1 MSPMPSKRSMRTG
14 TSSVRYNQEKLL
26 PQVTK
31 TDEASAVP
39 VRISSIMLNFFL
51 TDLSKSGKIFSGN
64 NNKVAYFL
72 YLTDYSE
79 YALTP
84 FGFSGGENQNASQFI
99 CHPEPFA
106 LLKDKL
112 REESR

>member
-1 MSPMPSKRSMRTG
+1 MSPTPSKRSMKTG
-14 TSSVRYNQEKLL
+14 INSVRYNLKKLL

-31 TDEASAVP
+31 TDEASSVP
-39 VRISSIMLNFFL
+39 VRISSIMPIFFL

-84 FGFSGGENQNASQFI
+84 LEFSGGESQNGVQSASF
-99 CHPEPFA
+99 
-106 LLKDKL
+106 
-112 REESR
+112 S